1 MSDLGQLVEA
11 SKQFV
16 EDANQLLRRALGRQR
31 REAHDVGKENSGTN
45 THLPDDRVQQNKHQ
59 LHETQQTIHLPDKKR
74 STRSIIDTTR
84 SYICPMKQLKQN
96 IKFYLTQQTLTL

>member
-31 REAHDVGKENSGTN
+31 REAHDVSKENSGTN

-59 LHETQQTIHLPDKKR
+59 LDEAQQTVHLPDKQR
-74 STRSIIDTTR
+74 STRSQV
-84 SYICPMKQLKQN
+84 SQN
-96 IKFYLTQQTLTL
+96 RTSVR

>member
-31 REAHDVGKENSGTN
+31 REAHDVGKENSGT
-45 THLPDDRVQQNKHQ
+45 KH
-59 LHETQQTIHLPDKKR
+59 T
-74 STRSIIDTTR
+74 STR
-84 SYICPMKQLKQN
+84 
-96 IKFYLTQQTLTL
+96 